1 MDFGANNPAAAEAL
15 GFERVQ
21 FPIPPLKYVTIH
33 VWNGRGSG
41 AAANKTMGTFNL
53 PGDYSMGRLCSRM
66 ALKLD
71 THADVL
77 EVMVPWSNVD
87 QTMLHG
93 NAALGLESR
102 EQFKVA
108 GPEDQ
113 ARSIGMRSGDHLWV
127 RHLLK
132 RSPEKKR

>member
-1 MDFGANNPAAAEAL
+1 
-15 GFERVQ
+15 
-21 FPIPPLKYVTIH
+21 
-33 VWNGRGSG
+33 
-41 AAANKTMGTFNL
+41 
-53 PGDYSMGRLCSRM
+53 MGRLCSRM

-113 ARSIGMRSGDHLWV
+113 ARSIGIRSGDHLWV